1 MFLEL
6 AFRDWSRS
14 FAILRERDPFFY
26 EKTGNYKMKWMVRL
40 MVAEVAAVVRRVV
53 RTGRRRKAN
62 VKVKLLSL
70 TAHGNKGVLCA
81 A

>member
-1 MFLEL
+1 
-6 AFRDWSRS
+6 
-14 FAILRERDPFFY
+14 
-26 EKTGNYKMKWMVRL
+26 MKWMVRL